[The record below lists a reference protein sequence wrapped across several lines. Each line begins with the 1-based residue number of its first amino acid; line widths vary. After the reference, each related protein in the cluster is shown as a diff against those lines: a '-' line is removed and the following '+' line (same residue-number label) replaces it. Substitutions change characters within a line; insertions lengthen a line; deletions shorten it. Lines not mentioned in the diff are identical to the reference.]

1 MAMGKNLDKNI
12 NINELKAQA
21 EKKRQDAE
29 LELQRVEQLQQEQK
43 EAEKQQK
50 IDERQALLDNVATF
64 MAQSRQEA
72 LAGNLTKAETLKGFA
87 EDAKKLANEIQIDG
101 EELEDEVV
109 ELPTEPFF
117 GKGYSVA
124 RRWILTTLFTLA
136 LFAISSYL
144 NHLVKLEGTDISMA
158 VRSAWID
165 FIIKLNHWSI
175 MWLIV
180 DVSLLINWSV
190 VYRFRNNHEAPEHN
204 LISKWFLNCSDEFQV
219 KQALYLVYAKA
230 FSFAIMYL
238 ASPITNS

>member
-12 NINELKAQA
+12 NIEELKAQA
-21 EKKRQDAE
+21 EKRKQDAE

-72 LAGNLTKAETLKGFA
+72 LAGNLAKAETLKGFA
-87 EDAKKLANEIQIDG
+87 EDAKKLASEIVIEGEQS
-101 EELEDEVV
+101 EELET

-144 NHLVKLEGTDISMA
+144 NHL
-158 VRSAWID
+158 
-165 FIIKLNHWSI
+165 
-175 MWLIV
+175 
-180 DVSLLINWSV
+180 
-190 VYRFRNNHEAPEHN
+190 
-204 LISKWFLNCSDEFQV
+204 
-219 KQALYLVYAKA
+219 
-230 FSFAIMYL
+230 
-238 ASPITNS
+238 